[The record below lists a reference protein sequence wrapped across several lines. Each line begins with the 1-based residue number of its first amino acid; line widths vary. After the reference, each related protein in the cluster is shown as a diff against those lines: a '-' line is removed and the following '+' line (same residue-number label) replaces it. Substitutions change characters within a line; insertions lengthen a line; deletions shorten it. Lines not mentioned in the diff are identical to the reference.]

1 MERILIIS
9 SSQKI
14 RDFLIELLCAY
25 AQYEISA
32 VTCGSEARRLYRETE
47 FDLVLINAPLSDEF
61 GHELAIDC
69 TDESAAG
76 VMILVKAELAD
87 EVSAKVEDDGV
98 FVVPKPVGR
107 QMFFQ
112 SLRLLTATRRRLLG
126 LKDENIRLQQ
136 KVEEIRLV
144 DRAKCALIQYLN
156 MTEAQAHR
164 HIEKQAMDLRVSRA
178 KIAQSILN
186 TYES

>member
-1 MERILIIS
+1 MS
-9 SSQKI
+9 WQS
-14 RDFLIELLCAY
+14 
-25 AQYEISA
+25 
-32 VTCGSEARRLYRETE
+32 TARMNLRR
-47 FDLVLINAPLSDEF
+47 
-61 GHELAIDC
+61 
-69 TDESAAG
+69 

-144 DRAKCALIQYLN
+144 DRAKCALIQ
-156 MTEAQAHR
+156 
-164 HIEKQAMDLRVSRA
+164 
-178 KIAQSILN
+178 
-186 TYES
+186 